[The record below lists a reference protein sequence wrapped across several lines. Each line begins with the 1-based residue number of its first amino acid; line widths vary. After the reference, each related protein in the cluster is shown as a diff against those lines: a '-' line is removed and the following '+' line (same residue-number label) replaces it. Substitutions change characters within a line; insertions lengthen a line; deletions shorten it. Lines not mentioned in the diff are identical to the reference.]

1 MANKNTLKFTD
12 VVPERFRGPE
22 HQEFSLWLKKAELG
36 FRVMRMDAATK
47 CDILQAY
54 MDSPAQDLAMTFVS
68 AYQQENDE
76 PNTARDRT
84 EYFEEMYKKLI
95 EHLQGQSGVVGTQ
108 PELRLLDRWNL
119 LKQGPAEKVA
129 AYYHRMLK
137 LKDQLKNQKKPF
149 AMDELSVWTTF
160 VNGLRIDVQLHV
172 RTNRQPGPVEL
183 AVEAAGAYEGARAY
197 TQLAQSSTPD
207 TAAQLPRNR
216 GWRRNTDMRGTVLE
230 TLRDPPPATRAIST
244 PPQSGAASAGT

>member
-137 LKDQLKNQKKPF
+137 LKDQLTNQKSP
-149 AMDELSVWTTF
+149 LQWT
-160 VNGLRIDVQLHV
+160 NCR
-172 RTNRQPGPVEL
+172 
-183 AVEAAGAYEGARAY
+183 
-197 TQLAQSSTPD
+197 
-207 TAAQLPRNR
+207 
-216 GWRRNTDMRGTVLE
+216 
-230 TLRDPPPATRAIST
+230 
-244 PPQSGAASAGT
+244 SGRPL